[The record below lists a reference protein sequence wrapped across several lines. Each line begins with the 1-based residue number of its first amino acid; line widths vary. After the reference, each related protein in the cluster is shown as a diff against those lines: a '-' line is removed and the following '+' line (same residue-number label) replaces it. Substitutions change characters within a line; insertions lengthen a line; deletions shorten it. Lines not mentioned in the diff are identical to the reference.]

1 MSTSTSAASEEGPR
15 TPIVGVKGTREE
27 RGGASTGESPEEV
40 KRRMEAEGRIYV
52 SEPARAI
59 MMSGLE
65 TDGAGDADEA
75 WIAFED
81 EDAPILEIV
90 DAIEIQNEIDVD
102 EDPPVVGAD
111 DEEDKFELGGDAPTT
126 IDDVDDAP
134 VRDDAQDAPTT
145 TTTKATKA
153 KTATTTEKKKERK
166 KRIIEPVKPHE
177 EIYGPIDQEALARA
191 AERCKTELADGGVF
205 EGSHTR
211 RKRKY
216 EALVNALCA
225 LVTAFGCLFTYPSLP
240 DNFCFTKPI
249 AFIMGHFMTTG
260 IGVDRSNLKKTHWL
274 QTSTGVI
281 VDACISRCWNVWK
294 RSLDVEFWDHAVGVW
309 NVIPYEAHGSAD
321 GDAYAQKGAPLVTRE
336 MRAFAEEF
344 ALIDSMVEA
353 ILRTLRF
360 QALVTMGGA
369 ARVWVERRR
378 VSLQKL
384 VVHDGAVCT
393 LAAHACYLLDRA
405 FLARSQDKSE
415 ASVAKRVAA
424 SAYHFAN
431 FGYAVG
437 VLLND
442 QARGEAAGRAFLARQ
457 EAKYGVKIAG
467 EFVRFTPEQQRQRQL
482 ELRRQWLKTR
492 VLSHFGRW
500 TYFRMYKEL
509 NSFRDFLII
518 PESFAKWAV
527 RRAKHEKRVITR
539 MMIDTHHW
547 ARWSNRRAANEPLT
561 FSRFL
566 GRSDHWALWKDHR
579 RAIESRWVRRRC
591 GDGLHWAKWTKRRNK
606 KDHEWLMIRM
616 GRNDEHWAKWTKK
629 RATRDTQWTRER
641 LPSADHWCKWTQY
654 RAKYRRDRFMAKL
667 NQLAR
672 RAR

>member
-1 MSTSTSAASEEGPR
+1 
-15 TPIVGVKGTREE
+15 
-27 RGGASTGESPEEV
+27 
-40 KRRMEAEGRIYV
+40 
-52 SEPARAI
+52 
-59 MMSGLE
+59 
-65 TDGAGDADEA
+65 
-75 WIAFED
+75 
-81 EDAPILEIV
+81 
-90 DAIEIQNEIDVD
+90 
-102 EDPPVVGAD
+102 
-111 DEEDKFELGGDAPTT
+111 
-126 IDDVDDAP
+126 
-134 VRDDAQDAPTT
+134 
-145 TTTKATKA
+145 
-153 KTATTTEKKKERK
+153 
-166 KRIIEPVKPHE
+166 
-177 EIYGPIDQEALARA
+177 
-191 AERCKTELADGGVF
+191 
-205 EGSHTR
+205 
-211 RKRKY
+211 
-216 EALVNALCA
+216 
-225 LVTAFGCLFTYPSLP
+225 
-240 DNFCFTKPI
+240 
-249 AFIMGHFMTTG
+249 MTTG